1 MKGYSVGA
9 LENTK
14 QKVSLPF
21 FQASYLCRLS
31 FFIFIY
37 HLLSFIFLISFTL
50 QVWDEAD
57 YVVPPAENGAFFV
70 TTNVLVT
77 SNQTWGSCPEVC
89 KYAEYAKKMQ
99 NMQYMQNM
107 QNKYAEYADDIK

>member
-1 MKGYSVGA
+1 MPRTLFAV
-9 LENTK
+9 
-14 QKVSLPF
+14 
-21 FQASYLCRLS
+21 S

-37 HLLSFIFLISFTL
+37 HLLSFILISFTF

-107 QNKYAEYADDIK
+107 QNIQNMQN